1 MIEGA
6 SYQRVVQIVTQVMN
20 ELSGGNP
27 NVYKF
32 LEQAWIANQTRFISV
47 LDGIRTRD
55 GQLTTASVSGY
66 IRGELASILNAQ
78 QGYQTQQYPQ
88 QYPQQQ
94 MPQYQPNNP
103 MYNPQA
109 GFYAPPPAQQVFRQ
123 SPPPPP
129 PQVTMPQPQQPQYQ
143 QAPPPQQ
150 YTNNFMAQQYSQFNL
165 GGGGSTMSQDV
176 INQSNARTQA
186 PRIPTAPPP
195 QTPKET
201 YTASIEAEV
210 PVNIKNATMSEQE
223 LTSKKETEEARY
235 VRELTM
241 LSEKDCKSVVTLGF
255 DNKED
260 AIRKLVYTSEDGINM
275 ATLYTGEIR
284 SRGFRNVYSIKQYI
298 EDDILSEHDDGI
310 YANIRYTKL
319 HSIRV
324 DHEEG
329 VRLFKA
335 IKESF
340 SNNTTKPRAQLIKI
354 KEVLDTATRLG
365 GDSIDKF
372 IVGMMNTYTKLGY
385 LGRDTVYEDLV
396 FDSISDVLSILG
408 PTKPEKFADIWLDA
422 ATKKRVES
430 VLSIALKKL
439 ASIRIYSINAA
450 EDIPTIMACVGSK
463 YADNGCTLRTI
474 EAALLLKAS
483 SIDNITISS
492 DELQSD
498 PCYGEIKK
506 YTVVGLDS
514 TIIYTNCTVPILTE
528 GTYIAPRIIVIDS
541 SEPDTR
547 FEYLLATHSGD
558 CETAEVIIQQTPGIY
573 ISFNMYVDGEDI
585 RIVPVL

>member
-32 LEQAWIANQTRFISV
+32 LEQAWIANQARFISV

-66 IRGELASILNAQ
+66 IRGELAGILNAQ

-109 GFYAPPPAQQVFRQ
+109 RFYAPPPSQQVFRQ

>member
-6 SYQRVVQIVTQVMN
+6 SYQRVVQIVTQVIN

-32 LEQAWIANQTRFISV
+32 LEQAWVTNQARWISI
-47 LDGIRTRD
+47 LDSIRARD
-55 GQLTTASVSGY
+55 GQLTTATVSGY
-66 IRGELASILNAQ
+66 IRGELMGIMGAQ
-78 QGYQTQQYPQ
+78 QPGYQQ

-94 MPQYQPNNP
+94 TMGQYPGTNP

-109 GFYAPPPAQQVFRQ
+109 GFHVAPLSQQVFRQ
-123 SPPPPP
+123 SAPQ

-143 QAPPPQQ
+143 QPPPQQ
-150 YTNNFMAQQYSQFNL
+150 YTNNFMAQQYSQFNP
-165 GGGGSTMSQDV
+165 GGGSTISQEV

-210 PVNIKNATMSEQE
+210 PSNIKNATMSEQE
-223 LTSKKETEEARY
+223 LTAKKETEEARY

-241 LSEKDCKSVVTLGF
+241 LNEKDCKSVVTLGF

-260 AIRKLVYTSEDGINM
+260 AIKKLVYTSEDGINM
-275 ATLYTGEIR
+275 ATLYIGEIK

-298 EDDILSEHDDGI
+298 EDDILSEHDDGV
-310 YANIRYTKL
+310 YANVRYTKL
-319 HSIRV
+319 HSVRV

-335 IKESF
+335 IKDSF
-340 SNNTTKPRAQLIKI
+340 SNNTTKPRAQLTKI

-372 IVGMMNTYTKLGY
+372 IVDIMNTYTKLGY

-439 ASIRIYSINAA
+439 ASIRIYSINVS
-450 EDIPTIMACVGSK
+450 EDIPAIMACIGSK

-474 EAALLLKAS
+474 EAALSLKAAN
-483 SIDNITISS
+483 IDNITISS